1 MSAQRDCHL
10 DHWVELAHDLVTHP
24 RPTFPHLMLRDELSA
39 TFDLNCAWNWV
50 NEDFTCGFEL
60 VEHPAGWP
68 SPEQQ
73 ALWQGDVMAGHPV
86 MQWYI
91 VTGTMTAISVGRVP
105 SSIGTQHS
113 RDMIVELLGPVGL
126 DQQLVIPYLAAGSQ
140 QRVFTLATT
149 GADFT
154 DEQLTLARQIQ
165 PLLLLL
171 GRQDRILDEHAA
183 CADAPGDGVGLTGR
197 ERAVLSLLA
206 EGLTATAIATR
217 LGCSPGTVRKHLEH
231 GYAKLEVHDRMLA
244 VRRMEE
250 LGLLDPSPSPVALS

>member
-1 MSAQRDCHL
+1 MSAERDRRL
-10 DHWVELAHDLVTHP
+10 DHWVELAHNLVMHP
-24 RPTFPHLMLRDELSA
+24 RPEFPHLMLRDELSA

-68 SPEQQ
+68 TPEEQE
-73 ALWQGDVMAGHPV
+73 LWQGDVMAGHPV
-86 MQWYI
+86 MQWYLA
-91 VTGTMTAISVGRVP
+91 TGTTTAISVGRVP
-105 SSIGTQHS
+105 LSIGTRHS
-113 RDMIVELLGPVGL
+113 REMIVEMLGPVGL
-126 DQQLVIPYLAAGSQ
+126 DQQLVIPYTAAGPQ

-154 DEQLTLARQIQ
+154 DEQLALARQIQ

-171 GRQDRILDEHAA
+171 GRQDLILADHPTCAA
-183 CADAPGDGVGLTGR
+183 AVDDVGLTAR

-206 EGLTATAIATR
+206 DGLTAAAIATR

-231 GYAKLEVHDRMLA
+231 SYAKLEVHDRLLA
-244 VRRMEE
+244 VRKMEE
-250 LGLLDPSPSPVALS
+250 LGLLDTSPGPAELS